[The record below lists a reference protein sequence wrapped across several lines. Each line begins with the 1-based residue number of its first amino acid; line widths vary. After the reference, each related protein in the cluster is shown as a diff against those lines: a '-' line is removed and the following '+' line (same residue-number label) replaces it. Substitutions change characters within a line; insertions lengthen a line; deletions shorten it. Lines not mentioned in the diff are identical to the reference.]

1 MLAGDIDRQP
11 ISHLKLDSFKQ
22 GHCASLPGRLLPQD
36 VGVGC
41 ELFEKG
47 GTLKVPAVAEAR
59 VEQTGR
65 IVIRSVRGPAPGEGG
80 ACAVAAAVIA
90 GDRRCS
96 QACATL
102 VAQVER
108 GLGSDGEV
116 EMIAVMHNRSGVQSD
131 RLAEVDEVAAGRV
144 SRT

>member
-11 ISHLKLDSFKQ
+11 ISHLKLDSLKQ
-22 GHCASLPGRLLPQD
+22 GYGASLSGRLLPQD

-41 ELFEKG
+41 ELFQKG
-47 GTLKVPAVAEAR
+47 RTLKVPAIAEAR
-59 VEQTGR
+59 IEQTGR
-65 IVIRSVRGPAPGEGG
+65 IVIRTMRGPAPGKGG

-102 VAQVER
+102 
-108 GLGSDGEV
+108 
-116 EMIAVMHNRSGVQSD
+116 
-131 RLAEVDEVAAGRV
+131 
-144 SRT
+144 